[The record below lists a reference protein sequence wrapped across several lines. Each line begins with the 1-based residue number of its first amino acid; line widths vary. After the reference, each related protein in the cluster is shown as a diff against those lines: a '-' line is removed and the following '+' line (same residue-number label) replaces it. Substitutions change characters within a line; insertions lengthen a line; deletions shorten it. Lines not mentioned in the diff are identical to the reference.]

1 MKINCPQC
9 DQEFDVSK
17 DLLGS
22 KVECGCCDHKFT
34 IEKDGATKTDEKH
47 YPGEKKKKGL
57 SKFDKKIPGKS
68 SEVAFT
74 SVNYESDVDPEL
86 IGPPRRRKTLAS
98 IAGFSLICI
107 VVLVFLLIGGK
118 EGPMRDVETPNR
130 FVLCG
135 FCALLASALMIYGS
149 SRRRWLGVLVS
160 LIMSGVVISMP
171 VLFPGNPVS
180 SFITPIDVPVAP
192 VTEPKVE
199 IEPESIQDYL
209 IRIGH
214 DPVEEAL
221 LDYSEESVVG
231 IYVRNASYNMQAK
244 IASYLYYAT
253 GRVSREVLFP
263 RGETGNA
270 ALILLTEQKK
280 SFEQIAALCERF
292 GEIVRKE
299 KNFRLIEVIA
309 DPSVAGDELDAAALN
324 DPEHAEFEVVNLR
337 VLQNIDPMDQLAAV
351 KRLAAAK
358 PGELRD
364 QMTDQLSGMLRGSHS
379 ELQLEIINALKVWAK
394 PEADI
399 GGNVLEAVKSLHEEQ
414 KVSPLCMDLL
424 IARKVEGSEV
434 ILMELWSDDPAGWAD
449 TVKKLGA
456 GAELMLLPE
465 IAGMSA
471 EQVISASDILG
482 EVGTRDC
489 LEYLKEF
496 LSKSKLDA
504 KKTKSL
510 QAAIDEIKKRS

>member
-47 YPGEKKKKGL
+47 YPGEKKKKGI
-57 SKFDKKIPGKS
+57 SKFDKKMPGKVG
-68 SEVAFT
+68 EVAFT
-74 SVNYESDVDPEL
+74 SVNYEAEVDPEL
-86 IGPPRRRKTLAS
+86 LGPPRRRKTLAA
-98 IAGFSLICI
+98 IAGFSLIC
-107 VVLVFLLIGGK
+107 VVVFVFLFIGGK
-118 EGPMRDVETPNR
+118 DGPMRDVETTNR

-135 FCALLASALMIYGS
+135 FCAILASALMIYGS

-160 LIMSGVVISMP
+160 LLMSGLVISMP

-180 SFITPIDVPVAP
+180 SFIQPIEVPMAPVA
-192 VTEPKVE
+192 EPKVE
-199 IEPESIQDYL
+199 LEPESIQDYL

-221 LDYSEESVVG
+221 LVHPEESVVG
-231 IYVRNASYNMQAK
+231 IYVRNANYAMQGK

-280 SFEQIAALCERF
+280 SFEQITALCERF
-292 GEIVRKE
+292 GQVVRRE
-299 KNFRLIEVIA
+299 KNFRVIEVIA
-309 DPSVAGDELDAAALN
+309 DASGADDELSSATLN
-324 DPEHAEFEVVNLR
+324 DQEHAEFEVLNLQA
-337 VLQNIDPMDQLAAV
+337 LQSIDPLDQLAAV
-351 KRLAAAK
+351 KRLAVAK

-364 QMTDQLSGMLRGSHS
+364 EMTEQLSGMLRGSHS
-379 ELQLEIINALKVWAK
+379 ELQLEIIHALKVWAK
-394 PEADI
+394 PEAEI
-399 GGNVLEAVKSLHEEQ
+399 GGNVLEAVKSLHQEQ
-414 KVSPLCMDLL
+414 KVTPPCMELL
-424 IARKVEGSEV
+424 ITREVEGSEV
-434 ILMELWSDDPAGWAD
+434 ILMDLWSNDPAGWAD
-449 TVKKLGA
+449 TVKQLGP
-456 GAELMLLPE
+456 GAELLLLPK
-465 IAGMSA
+465 IAEMSV
-471 EQVISASDILG
+471 EQVSVASGILG
-482 EVGTRDC
+482 KVGTKDCRD
-489 LEYLKEF
+489 YLKDF